1 MNRLPDTPPASRK
14 KSSGNTV
21 VVVILLVIIALIF
34 FSFISGNIECTGLRA
49 ANRYIDG
56 LSGPLNTREFRN
68 SYWHGFWSTHAD
80 CFICRMNGDV
90 PARYR

>member
-1 MNRLPDTPPASRK
+1 VNRLPEIPYAPHK
-14 KSSGNTV
+14 KGSGKPI
-21 VVVILLVIIALIF
+21 VVVILLVIVALVF
-34 FSFISGNIECTGLRA
+34 FAFASGNVECTGLRA
-49 ANRYIDG
+49 ASRYIDG

-80 CFICRMNGDV
+80 CFICRTNGDV